1 MSELIKNNNNLVKL
15 FVGVCIALLLFK
27 LLNKEEDDEEYGYN
41 YPQENQNALQHG
53 KIIGG
58 TVYSDYPNKTPGL
71 GWIL

>member
-1 MSELIKNNNNLVKL
+1 
-15 FVGVCIALLLFK
+15 VCIALLLFK